1 MGSRALLL
9 QAGLP
14 PTWWPQ
20 AGAYYAS
27 AHNIVGKP
35 GMISSPYVKRHGVEF
50 PGDLLPFGAAVR
62 ALLPE
67 MRVPRHKFASRTT
80 LC

>member
-1 MGSRALLL
+1 MGSRALLH

-27 AHNIVGKP
+27 AQNIVGKP
-35 GMISSPYVKRHGVEF
+35 GALPSPFFKRNRHDI
-50 PGDLLPFGAAVR
+50 PGDLIPFGAAVR
-62 ALLPE
+62 SLLPE
-67 MRVPRHKFASRTT
+67 MR
-80 LC
+80 